1 MAQRHT
7 VRFEPVG
14 LEIEADEDETVLQA
28 AFRQGIMLMH
38 GCKEGQCSACKS
50 FLIEG
55 DVDLERYSTFALA
68 EYEQEEG
75 YTLLCRAHAFSDLE
89 VELLNYDE
97 EMLKSGVP
105 IQTATTQVAE
115 IDPLTHDISRL
126 TLKLV
131 DPPEMAFNPGQY
143 VDITIPGTETTRA
156 FSMANTPSND
166 DRLEFMIKIYPD
178 GRFSS
183 LLKDDLQVGDT
194 LEVKGPYG
202 VFVMRHHSDSDLI
215 FIGGGAGM
223 APIWS
228 LLTAMAE
235 DGSERKA
242 TYFYGARTRK
252 DLFYLDELQEL
263 TQRVENFEFVPALS
277 EPEPDD
283 DWDGETGLITD
294 VVDRRVDDLTGHEA
308 YLCGPPPMIDAAI
321 STLQGKGCGEAR
333 IFFDK
338 FTTTASEEEQESG
351 RIGGHREGRHATGGH
366 PDRDTDGP
374 DAERS

>member
-105 IQTATTQVAE
+105 IQIATTQVAE

-183 LLKDDLQVGDT
+183 LLKDDLKVGDT

-351 RIGGHREGRHATGGH
+351 RIG
-366 PDRDTDGP
+366 
-374 DAERS
+374 